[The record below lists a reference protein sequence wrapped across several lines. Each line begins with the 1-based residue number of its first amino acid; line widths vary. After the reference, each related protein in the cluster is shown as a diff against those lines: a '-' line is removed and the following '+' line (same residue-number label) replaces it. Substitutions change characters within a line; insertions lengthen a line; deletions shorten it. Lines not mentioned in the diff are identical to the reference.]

1 MKVMKFGGTSVA
13 DAKAW
18 KQVYSIISK
27 EKDVVIVVSATTKT
41 TNDLLSASDLAK
53 NGNLTEAMNVSER
66 ILKRHTQIVDE
77 LMNKTDHPVLFEQCI
92 AWIYEHVDLLNN
104 YLLGIH
110 TLRELTPRSL
120 DVISSIGERMSSYL
134 IAKIGP
140 LYDVQSVH
148 IDSRDVI
155 ITTPDFGKALP
166 IQKEINNRISVV
178 KHHLENEHTPI
189 MGGFYG
195 SSLQGELTTLGR
207 GGSDFTASL
216 VGLAIGADDIE
227 IWTDVSGMY
236 TCDPRMVPTAT
247 PIPEISFNE
256 AAELAYFGAK
266 VLHPATIQPAVEKN
280 IPVWIKN
287 TFKPTDHGTKI
298 YAGAPLDGVFRA
310 LAFKKDITIITINS
324 TRMLLAYGFLAK
336 VFSIFEKHKVSV
348 DLVTT
353 SEVSVSMSVDTKD
366 NLDPIIEELMQIGHV
381 HVNVKLALVSVV
393 GQNFL
398 NSTGVAARIFN
409 KVSNYPIKLI
419 SQGSSDINLSFVVD
433 NDHLTYIVKDLHKEF
448 FGA

>member
-1 MKVMKFGGTSVA
+1 
-13 DAKAW
+13 
-18 KQVYSIISK
+18 
-27 EKDVVIVVSATTKT
+27 
-41 TNDLLSASDLAK
+41 
-53 NGNLTEAMNVSER
+53 
-66 ILKRHTQIVDE
+66 
-77 LMNKTDHPVLFEQCI
+77 
-92 AWIYEHVDLLNN
+92 
-104 YLLGIH
+104 
-110 TLRELTPRSL
+110 
-120 DVISSIGERMSSYL
+120 
-134 IAKIGP
+134 
-140 LYDVQSVH
+140 
-148 IDSRDVI
+148 
-155 ITTPDFGKALP
+155 
-166 IQKEINNRISVV
+166 
-178 KHHLENEHTPI
+178 